1 MVLHPA
7 NCVLTSLTGPDG
19 VNYNVN
25 GNRIQDPAFVEDFV
39 YTLQSASA
47 PGEGGNTVQVSFTP
61 IGPRGDYHLQE
72 GSLVR
77 GIAPAPVP
85 AIPEVTTDYDGE
97 ARTFPADTGAD
108 QFYPPPTVTFGD
120 LKLTGPGGT
129 QVVKTGETLTITW
142 TPGATFPQ
150 GVTYKLMV
158 SYKNGKSWKKI
169 PGAEALTGT
178 SFDWVVPTQKKNQPD
193 TRLRIQA
200 FSGKTLIGE
209 DISPEPFEVEVV
221 KVLYPSEARVEVT
234 SGLTLAPPYGI
245 NFRFNQTESPVT
257 GVQIDI
263 ALKSNKKGKGKGW
276 KPANIAEGNP
286 FPIPNP
292 VPGQE
297 YQVTWTVPEVTETV
311 EGVKIRIRLLSG
323 GSKVAEDESDLPIR
337 ILPPIQ

>member
-1 MVLHPA
+1 
-7 NCVLTSLTGPDG
+7 
-19 VNYNVN
+19 
-25 GNRIQDPAFVEDFV
+25 
-39 YTLQSASA
+39 
-47 PGEGGNTVQVSFTP
+47 
-61 IGPRGDYHLQE
+61 LQE

-97 ARTFPADTGAD
+97 ARAFPADTGAD
-108 QFYPPPTVTFGD
+108 QFSLPPTVTFGD

-129 QVVKTGETLTITW
+129 QVVKTGETLHITW

-158 SYKNGKSWKKI
+158 SYKKGKSWKKI

-221 KVLYPSEARVEVT
+221 KVLYPSEASVEVT

-263 ALKSNKKGKGKGW
+263 ALKTNKKGKGKGW
-276 KPANIAEGNP
+276 KPASIAEGNP
-286 FPIPNP
+286 FLIPTP
-292 VPGQE
+292 VLGQE

-311 EGVKIRIRLLSG
+311 EGAKIRVRLLSG
-323 GSKVAEDESDLPIR
+323 GSKVAEDESDLLIR